1 MVKSQEKLKIKYN
14 QSQEEF
20 KKSDKYIKYLN
31 KFNNWKS
38 CVDSLNNLRQYS
50 SKLKFDENK
59 NVIVDTILVEEN
71 KNKDAL
77 YSSAREW
84 VVSTF
89 NSATDVLKMDDSVS
103 GKLIAKGFTTIT
115 VETGIMKHEIN
126 ISNSTHCTKKCDRN

>member
-71 KNKDAL
+71 KI
-77 YSSAREW
+77 
-84 VVSTF
+84 
-89 NSATDVLKMDDSVS
+89 KMLFIPLLEN
-103 GKLIAKGFTTIT
+103 G
-115 VETGIMKHEIN
+115 
-126 ISNSTHCTKKCDRN
+126 

>member
-1 MVKSQEKLKIKYN
+1 M
-14 QSQEEF
+14 
-20 KKSDKYIKYLN
+20 N

-71 KNKDAL
+71 KNKDVL